1 MDYAKLLLSPEGR
14 IGRGTFWS
22 AYIVM
27 IFGWMF
33 LSVAALEMN
42 SMALF
47 FIVFILTIWSGIV
60 LPLKRMHDRGYSGLH
75 LLIALC
81 IPYIGWFWLLYQ
93 CLVSGEQ
100 GPNAYGPNP
109 KASTLS
115 GFAQTT
121 HEYEATQQQH
131 VAGPSQFAYTPAP
144 LPPPVTPEPVSS
156 SSEQR
161 KKELEEEIR
170 RMEDELD
177 T

>member
-33 LSVAALEMN
+33 LSMAAVGMD
-42 SMALF
+42 SITLF
-47 FIVFILTIWSGIV
+47 IVVFILTMWSGIV

-75 LLIALC
+75 LLLGLC
-81 IPYIGWFWLLYQ
+81 IPYLGWFWILIQ
-93 CLVSGEQ
+93 CLMEGEP

-109 KASTLS
+109 NASTLS

-121 HEYEATQQQH
+121 HEHEATQQQY
-131 VAGPSQFAYTPAP
+131 VAGPTQFAYTPAP